1 MTDAPKRVLLLVGS
15 PKGSGSTSE
24 ALGTYLLE
32 QLEGQGVETEVA
44 RIVPFLRSE
53 EGRNKL
59 LHSVAGA
66 DLLILASPLYADSL
80 PSGVTRLF
88 EIIGAEGK
96 EKPGFSGTGFAAV
109 INCGFPEARQCD
121 TAIAICRCFAK
132 EAGMEWMCGLALGGG
147 ESIGGRPLRE
157 AGGVARNA
165 RKALDLAAAALAG
178 GRQVPDEAVS
188 LMAKQTVS
196 PWLYTVIGDIGWR
209 LRARKHKA
217 GNRMKGR
224 PYLP

>member
-1 MTDAPKRVLLLVGS
+1 MTDGLKRVLLLVGS

-24 ALGTYLLE
+24 ALGTYLLDH
-32 QLEGQGVETEVA
+32 LEGEGVETEVA
-44 RIVPFLRSE
+44 RIIPSLRSE

-59 LHSVAGA
+59 LDAVAGA

-96 EKPGFSGTGFAAV
+96 ERPGFSGTRFAAV

-121 TAIAICRCFAK
+121 TAVAICRCFAK
-132 EAGMEWMCGLALGGG
+132 EAGMAWMGGLSLGGG
-147 ESIGGRPLRE
+147 ESIGGRPLQE

-165 RKALDLAAAALAG
+165 RKALDLASAALSE
-178 GRQVPDEAVS
+178 GRRVPDEAVS
-188 LMAKQTVS
+188 LMAQQTIS
-196 PWLYTVIGDIGWR
+196 PWLYTVVGDIGWR
-209 LRARKHKA
+209 RKARKHKA
-217 GNRMKGR
+217 GKRMKDR

>member
-32 QLEGQGVETEVA
+32 QLEGQGGGTEVA
-44 RIVPFLRSE
+44 HIVPFLRSE

-88 EIIGAEGK
+88 EIIGAERK
-96 EKPGFSGTGFAAV
+96 EKPGFSGTGFVAV

-132 EAGMEWMCGLALGGG
+132 ETGM
-147 ESIGGRPLRE
+147 
-157 AGGVARNA
+157 
-165 RKALDLAAAALAG
+165 
-178 GRQVPDEAVS
+178 
-188 LMAKQTVS
+188 
-196 PWLYTVIGDIGWR
+196 
-209 LRARKHKA
+209 
-217 GNRMKGR
+217 
-224 PYLP
+224 